1 MNIMLKDYENEH
13 FTRMDWLKALVACL
27 ALFGVMMA
35 GRIVGNLIK
44 IILWR

>member
-1 MNIMLKDYENEH
+1 MKEFMNIMLKDYENEH

-35 GRIVGNLIK
+35 AGL
-44 IILWR
+44 LETL